1 MKRPRRLDVELVER
15 GLAES
20 REQAQRLILAGE
32 VWVEGQRWDKAS
44 KLCAAVAAIEVR
56 GGDRY
61 VSRGGHKLEGAL
73 TGFHLDV
80 TGWRCLDLGAST
92 GGFTDCLLQH
102 GAREVVAVDV
112 GHGQLHWRLRQDP
125 RVIVHEGV
133 NARDLAGFA
142 QEHFPGTFDLVV
154 ADVSFISLRKVL
166 PPAFDLLSS
175 GGRVCA
181 LIKPQFE
188 AGRAEVG
195 KGGIVRDAAVRRAG
209 GGRPARVGGGLSG
222 DDGGRD
228 PLAAAGPGRKR
239 GIFMAAAKK
248 VNSRRDRERLEA
260 GREGRALSA
269 DRVRA
274 GPSQPAASFRK
285 ADRRADRAAPAC
297 PKPSWRRSRTCCWSR
312 AATARSSTW
321 SRRSFPS
328 QVPILGVNIGS
339 LGFLTAVAETEVE
352 TILPYLADNDLLLS
366 PAPRAGDDFSSRQ
379 RQDAASFPA
388 R

>member
-1 MKRPRRLDVELVER
+1 MKPRRLDVELVER
-15 GLAES
+15 NLAES

-44 KLCAAVAAIEVR
+44 KPCAASAAIEVR

-73 TGFHLDV
+73 TGFSLEV
-80 TGWRCLDLGAST
+80 KGWRCLDLGAST

-133 NARDLAGFA
+133 NARDLAPYA
-142 QEHFPGTFDLVV
+142 RDHFPDRFDLIV

-195 KGGIVRDAAVRRAG
+195 KGGIVRDTGVRM
-209 GGRPARVGGGLSG
+209 RVVRDLVEWAKEENYPVTTVGTIPSPLP
-222 DDGGRD
+222 GRD
-228 PLAAAGPGRKR
+228 GNEEFLWLLQ
-239 GIFMAAAKK
+239 KK
-248 VNSRRDRERLEA
+248 
-260 GREGRALSA
+260 
-269 DRVRA
+269 
-274 GPSQPAASFRK
+274 
-285 ADRRADRAAPAC
+285 
-297 PKPSWRRSRTCCWSR
+297 
-312 AATARSSTW
+312 
-321 SRRSFPS
+321 
-328 QVPILGVNIGS
+328 
-339 LGFLTAVAETEVE
+339 
-352 TILPYLADNDLLLS
+352 
-366 PAPRAGDDFSSRQ
+366 
-379 RQDAASFPA
+379 
-388 R
+388 

>member
-1 MKRPRRLDVELVER
+1 MKPRRLDVELVER

-32 VWVEGQRWDKAS
+32 VWVEDQRWDKAS
-44 KLCAAVAAIEVR
+44 KLCAASAAIEVR

-112 GHGQLHWRLRQDP
+112 GHGQLHWRLRQDK
-125 RVIVHEGV
+125 RVVVYEGV
-133 NARDLAGFA
+133 NARDLSGLTA
-142 QEHFPGTFDLVV
+142 EHAKTFDLIV

-188 AGRAEVG
+188 AGRAEIG
-195 KGGIVRDAAVRRAG
+195 KGGIVRDAKVRK
-209 GGRPARVGGGLSG
+209 RVVDELRDWAEAYPVETVGTIPSPLP
-222 DDGGRD
+222 GRD
-228 PLAAAGPGRKR
+228 GNEEFLWLLKKR
-239 GIFMAAAKK
+239 
-248 VNSRRDRERLEA
+248 
-260 GREGRALSA
+260 
-269 DRVRA
+269 
-274 GPSQPAASFRK
+274 
-285 ADRRADRAAPAC
+285 
-297 PKPSWRRSRTCCWSR
+297 
-312 AATARSSTW
+312 
-321 SRRSFPS
+321 
-328 QVPILGVNIGS
+328 
-339 LGFLTAVAETEVE
+339 
-352 TILPYLADNDLLLS
+352 
-366 PAPRAGDDFSSRQ
+366 
-379 RQDAASFPA
+379 
-388 R
+388 

>member
-1 MKRPRRLDVELVER
+1 MKPRQLFRRLDVELVER
-15 GLAES
+15 KLAES

-44 KLCAAVAAIEVR
+44 KLCAASLAIEVR

-112 GHGQLHWRLRQDP
+112 GHGQLHWRLRQDK
-125 RVIVHEGV
+125 RVIVYEGI
-133 NARDLAGFA
+133 NARDLSVLIAE
-142 QEHFPGTFDLVV
+142 QPEKFDLVV
-154 ADVSFISLRKVL
+154 VDVSFISLRRVL

-195 KGGIVRDAAVRRAG
+195 KGGIVRDAQVRM
-209 GGRPARVGGGLSG
+209 RVVRDLCAWAEDYPVTTVGTIPSPLP
-222 DDGGRD
+222 GRD
-228 PLAAAGPGRKR
+228 GNEEFLWLLQKR
-239 GIFMAAAKK
+239 
-248 VNSRRDRERLEA
+248 
-260 GREGRALSA
+260 
-269 DRVRA
+269 
-274 GPSQPAASFRK
+274 
-285 ADRRADRAAPAC
+285 
-297 PKPSWRRSRTCCWSR
+297 
-312 AATARSSTW
+312 
-321 SRRSFPS
+321 
-328 QVPILGVNIGS
+328 
-339 LGFLTAVAETEVE
+339 
-352 TILPYLADNDLLLS
+352 
-366 PAPRAGDDFSSRQ
+366 
-379 RQDAASFPA
+379 
-388 R
+388 

>member
-1 MKRPRRLDVELVER
+1 MKPRPQVRRLDVELVER

-44 KLCAAVAAIEVR
+44 KLCAASAAIEVR

-73 TGFHLDV
+73 IGFKLDV
-80 TGWRCLDLGAST
+80 TGLRCLDLGAST

-102 GAREVVAVDV
+102 SAREVVAIDV
-112 GHGQLHWRLRQDP
+112 GHGQLHWKLRQDP

-133 NARDLAGFA
+133 NARELGEFA
-142 QEHFPGTFDLVV
+142 QAHALGVFDLVV

-195 KGGIVRDAAVRRAG
+195 RGGIVREAATRERVVRDLIAWAHDF
-209 GGRPARVGGGLSG
+209 PVTTVGTIPSPLP
-222 DDGGRD
+222 GRD
-228 PLAAAGPGRKR
+228 GNEEFLWLLQRK
-239 GIFMAAAKK
+239 
-248 VNSRRDRERLEA
+248 
-260 GREGRALSA
+260 
-269 DRVRA
+269 
-274 GPSQPAASFRK
+274 
-285 ADRRADRAAPAC
+285 
-297 PKPSWRRSRTCCWSR
+297 
-312 AATARSSTW
+312 
-321 SRRSFPS
+321 
-328 QVPILGVNIGS
+328 
-339 LGFLTAVAETEVE
+339 
-352 TILPYLADNDLLLS
+352 
-366 PAPRAGDDFSSRQ
+366 
-379 RQDAASFPA
+379 
-388 R
+388 